1 MKWDELDWFLVIIG
15 IIVIILAL
23 FLIYFIIQTLLF
35 VEPVDSYVGC
45 LDYCKIDSTRI
56 ECIRECSK
64 RYIK

>member
-23 FLIYFIIQTLLF
+23 FFLLF